1 MLKAIPWDVIGPA
14 LSAVCLILIVV
25 FGFILKFQKQS
36 KPNSPLPVDI
46 NSTGKKTL
54 CFQHEGKIASN
65 KTAIEMIGT
74 QLNTLHENNREDHN
88 KIEKKIDDL
97 GGKIIQAIDEN
108 SIRE

>member
-1 MLKAIPWDVIGPA
+1 MIKGIPWDVIGQV
-14 LSAVCLILIVV
+14 SAAVIVILAVV

-36 KPNSPLPVDI
+36 KPTLSLPKDI

-54 CFQHEGKIASN
+54 CFTHEGKIGANEQAIKMISDQM
-65 KTAIEMIGT
+65 KTAH
-74 QLNTLHENNREDHN
+74 QDNREDHN